1 MVLYLLFAKS
11 CELFIFHFI
20 SFCFVL
26 FCFVLFFLGGG
37 GEGGV
42 KITFL

>member
-20 SFCFVL
+20 L
-26 FCFVLFFLGGG
+26 FCFVFGGEGWGGG
-37 GEGGV
+37 GQNN
-42 KITFL
+42 FLIKPEI